1 VEPKATVL
9 VEGLPQQPKMDSY
22 IVEEKTVPG
31 EALGDHSDVV
41 TEPGDN
47 HEDGDRAEAFP
58 IAETEQPDLEAE
70 STRGGQVEPQVTEDL
85 RGPLIERGSSDDHGE
100 VLDPRAV
107 VSHLAR
113 VSPGPH
119 HHVGEWTLG
128 LCPACGKRTV
138 AWRFH
143 PPEVVSIC
151 GCPVTPGLV
160 RADRLPVEPVT
171 IR

>member
-1 VEPKATVL
+1 
-9 VEGLPQQPKMDSY
+9 MDSD

-31 EALGDHSDVV
+31 EALGDHSDAA
-41 TEPGDN
+41 TEPGDG
-47 HEDGDRAEAFP
+47 HEDGDEVEAFP
-58 IAETEQPDLEAE
+58 NTETGQPGYEVE
-70 STRGGQVEPQVTEDL
+70 STRDGQVEPQVTEDL
-85 RGPLIERGSSDDHGE
+85 RGPLIERGPSDDHGE
-100 VLDPRAV
+100 VPDPLAV
-107 VSHLAR
+107 VGRLAR

-143 PPEVVSIC
+143 PPEVVTVC
-151 GCPVTPGLV
+151 GCSVAPGLV